1 MDRIETWSNIM
12 RVKDMIDKKQR
23 VQLLNSF
30 KWRVVGP
37 YFCYQFY
44 GCQKGNKDKIIIK
57 EVFPDGKKTVRPD
70 LTIDLTKFGNQIFD
84 LRKIKFIPLPQY
96 QYLYKKNNGDKEI
109 PEFYENLLQLTI
121 ED

>member
-1 MDRIETWSNIM
+1 MIRFDSRKVNINFCRDLEIHIVIIENKFDDMDQIETWSNIM

-44 GCQKGNKDKIIIK
+44 GC
-57 EVFPDGKKTVRPD
+57 
-70 LTIDLTKFGNQIFD
+70 
-84 LRKIKFIPLPQY
+84 
-96 QYLYKKNNGDKEI
+96 
-109 PEFYENLLQLTI
+109 
-121 ED
+121 